1 MASSKESLEYVLD
14 LLSGLDDITYRA
26 MMGEYVLYYRGK
38 VFGGIDL
45 YSLMLLNPVT
55 PVLDT
60 FKHGALGAGEF
71 VGWGWLAYSF
81 TFMFVILAIGILI
94 FNKVQRNFMDTV

>member
-1 MASSKESLEYVLD
+1 MYATPIVYP
-14 LLSGLDDITYRA
+14 LSQ
-26 MMGEYVLYYRGK
+26 VKSK

-55 PVLDT
+55 PVFET
-60 FKHGALGAGEF
+60 FKHGALGEGEF
-71 VGWGWLAYSF
+71 VGWSWLAYSF
-81 TFMFVILAIGILI
+81 AFMVVILVFGVLI